1 MILHNRL
8 ASQEDVR
15 RFSVEAQSA
24 GGLMHPGI
32 VKIHEVGQVAGQH
45 YYTMEYIDG
54 DNLADRLKRGPYD
67 PEEAA
72 SLVAQVA
79 RAVHY
84 LHQHGV
90 IHRDLK
96 PSNIMIERSGSVKVM
111 DYGIARSQRLEAV
124 TTTGSFLGTPHYAA
138 PETVEAQAEPRS
150 DIYSLGVVF
159 FEMLTGS
166 QPFRGN
172 SAFEVLHNH
181 CVTPPPTPSSL
192 NYVLSKD
199 LDRIVLRLLS
209 KRPADRPTA
218 EELLNELAD
227 YLRRAD
233 EAV

>member
-1 MILHNRL
+1 M
-8 ASQEDVR
+8 
-15 RFSVEAQSA
+15 F
-24 GGLMHPGI
+24 
-32 VKIHEVGQVAGQH
+32 
-45 YYTMEYIDG
+45 
-54 DNLADRLKRGPYD
+54 
-67 PEEAA
+67 
-72 SLVAQVA
+72 
-79 RAVHY
+79 
-84 LHQHGV
+84 
-90 IHRDLK
+90 
-96 PSNIMIERSGSVKVM
+96 ERSGSVKVM

-124 TTTGSFLGTPHYAA
+124 TTAGSFLGTPHYAA
-138 PETVEAQAEPRS
+138 PETVEAQTEPRS

-192 NYVLSKD
+192 NYALSKE

-209 KRPADRPTA
+209 KQPSDRPTA

-227 YLRRAD
+227 YLKRTD